1 MMISVIINLKL
12 IDNLI
17 HIQNELNSRET
28 SKQDLTKKYIANRL
42 NKSLVS
48 YRSDLETRLKYLNQ
62 RKPENVLKG
71 M

>member
-1 MMISVIINLKL
+1 MKL
-12 IDNLI
+12 ADNLM
-17 HIQNELNSRET
+17 HIQNELSNRNST
-28 SKQDLTKKYIANRL
+28 KQDLTKVYIANRL
-42 NKSLVS
+42 NKSLMS

>member
-1 MMISVIINLKL
+1 MKL

-17 HIQNELNSRET
+17 HIQNELNNRET
-28 SKQDLTKKYIANRL
+28 SKQDLTKRYIASRL